1 MQVNP
6 QVNPPRV
13 ALGSKGR
20 IRSVSATSKADSAV
34 TTMRVREALVT
45 LQAAVREAMAGAKQ
59 LEGGRPVDLVAAFGL
74 DLKLAWKISR
84 IAQSSDP
91 FAAVRHMPGT
101 AGWKIAMDAMK
112 SAGSPAARI
121 AAADSAFEEAIRL
134 GTTWAGDRKAF
145 DMMAA
150 GLGAGSDLR
159 IDVEHRRQLY
169 LGGSYVWG
177 VRARLALRFDVLGP
191 ANKKGLLD
199 CATVRGFIDLE
210 RLRADAAWQFE
221 APVVYDDRA
230 TKILSHRIEPIEPIA
245 PPAEELPN
253 GLALLRSL
261 SSVPIPT
268 LRATAAPKGIAAFE
282 IPETGVGVEGR
293 FTIFQGSIL
302 RSVQPMKR
310 SKQHSGIFQLFKQRT
325 PVERAVFDLLVHESL
340 LEDGQL
346 PEAILYSDLH
356 RTPDSPHQLKDRLPA
371 GLGVESLGLAS
382 RRHKLEGFDGYTK
395 LSAKVFEATQWKPA
409 EFRVFRVAAPYP
421 PVPSTL
427 VLEMPLAE

>member
-1 MQVNP
+1 MSVAP
-6 QVNPPRV
+6 QEN
-13 ALGSKGR
+13 S
-20 IRSVSATSKADSAV
+20 TV
-34 TTMRVREALVT
+34 TTLRVREALLE
-45 LQAAVREAMAGAKQ
+45 LQTAVREAMAGATQ
-59 LEGGRPVDLVAAFGL
+59 LTGGRPVDLVAAFGL

-91 FAAVRHMPGT
+91 FAAVRHLPGN
-101 AGWKIAMDAMK
+101 AGWKIAMDAMAR
-112 SAGSPAARI
+112 AGSPSTRI
-121 AAADSAFEEAIRL
+121 AAADVAFEEAIRL

-150 GLGAGSDLR
+150 GLAAGSDLR

-191 ANKKGLLD
+191 AAKKGLLD
-199 CATVRGFIDLE
+199 CATVRGFVDLE

-221 APVVYDDRA
+221 APFVFDDRA
-230 TKILSHRIEPIEPIA
+230 TKVVAHRTEALEPADARTPEG
-245 PPAEELPN
+245 LP
-253 GLALLRSL
+253 LLRSL
-261 SSVPIPT
+261 SSQPIPE
-268 LRATAAPKGIAAFE
+268 LRPTVAAKGINAFE

-302 RSVQPMKR
+302 RAVQPMQR
-310 SKQHSGIFQLFKQRT
+310 SKRHHGIFQLFKQRT

-340 LEDGQL
+340 LEDAQL

-356 RTPDSPHQLKDRLPA
+356 RTPDAPVHQLKDRLPA
-371 GLGVESLGLAS
+371 GLGVESLGSAA
-382 RRHKLEGFDGYTK
+382 RRNKLEGFDDYAK
-395 LSAKVFEATQWKPA
+395 LNALVFEKTGWKPS

-427 VLEMPLAE
+427 VLEMQIAD

>member
-1 MQVNP
+1 
-6 QVNPPRV
+6 
-13 ALGSKGR
+13 
-20 IRSVSATSKADSAV
+20 
-34 TTMRVREALVT
+34 
-45 LQAAVREAMAGAKQ
+45 
-59 LEGGRPVDLVAAFGL
+59 
-74 DLKLAWKISR
+74 LKLAWKISR

-91 FAAVRHMPGT
+91 FAAVRHLPGI
-101 AGWKIAMDAMK
+101 AGWKIAMLAMER
-112 SAGSPAARI
+112 AGSPAARI
-121 AAADSAFEEAIRL
+121 TAADAAFEEAIRL
-134 GTTWAGDRKAF
+134 GTQWAGDRKAF

-150 GLGAGSDLR
+150 GLAAGSDLR

-210 RLRADAAWQFE
+210 RLRANAAWQFE
-221 APVVYDDRA
+221 SPVVYDDRA
-230 TKILSHRIEPIEPIA
+230 TKILDHRIEPIEPTSD
-245 PPAEELPN
+245 ELPK
-253 GLALLRSL
+253 GLPLLRSI
-261 SSVPIPT
+261 SSVPVPAFRPT
-268 LRATAAPKGIAAFE
+268 TAPKGVAAFE

-302 RSVQPMKR
+302 RSVQPMRR

-340 LEDGQL
+340 LQDGHL

-356 RTPDSPHQLKDRLPA
+356 RTPDSPHQPKDRLPA
-371 GLGVESLGLAS
+371 GLGVESLGVAS
-382 RRHKLEGFDGYTK
+382 RRLKLEGFDDYAK

-409 EFRVFRVAAPYP
+409 EFRAFRVAAPYP

-427 VLEMPLAE
+427 VLEMELVE

>member
-1 MQVNP
+1 M
-6 QVNPPRV
+6 
-13 ALGSKGR
+13 
-20 IRSVSATSKADSAV
+20 SASPKSDATV
-34 TTMRVREALVT
+34 TTLRVREALLA
-45 LQAAVREAMAGAKQ
+45 LQATVREAMAGAGQ
-59 LEGGRPVDLVAAFGL
+59 LMGGRPVDLVAAFGL

-91 FAAVRHMPGT
+91 FAAVRHLPGT
-101 AGWKIAMDAMK
+101 AGWKIAMTAMQT
-112 SAGSPAARI
+112 AGSPAARI
-121 AAADSAFEEAIRL
+121 AAADAAFDEAIRL

-150 GLGAGSDLR
+150 GLAAGSDLR
-159 IDVEHRRQLY
+159 IDVEQRRQLY

-191 ANKKGLLD
+191 AAKKGLLD
-199 CATVRGFIDLE
+199 CATVRGFVDLE

-230 TKILSHRIEPIEPIA
+230 TKILSHRIEPLEPA
-245 PPAEELPN
+245 DARNPDGLP
-253 GLALLRSL
+253 LLRSL
-261 SSVPIPT
+261 SSEPIPNF
-268 LRATAAPKGIAAFE
+268 RPTAAPKGIAAFE
-282 IPETGVGVEGR
+282 IPETSVGVEGR

-382 RRHKLEGFDGYTK
+382 RRHKLEGFDEYTK
-395 LSAKVFEATQWKPA
+395 LCARVFEATRWKPA

-427 VLEMPLAE
+427 VLEMQLAD

>member
-1 MQVNP
+1 
-6 QVNPPRV
+6 
-13 ALGSKGR
+13 
-20 IRSVSATSKADSAV
+20 VSATPNPESAV
-34 TTMRVREALVT
+34 TTLRVREALLV
-45 LQAAVREAMAGAKQ
+45 LQTTVREAMAGAKQ

-91 FAAVRHMPGT
+91 FAAVRHLPGI
-101 AGWKIAMDAMK
+101 AGWKIAMLAMER
-112 SAGSPAARI
+112 AGSPAARI
-121 AAADSAFEEAIRL
+121 AAADAAFEEAVRL
-134 GTTWAGDRKAF
+134 GTQWAGDRKAF

-150 GLGAGSDLR
+150 GLAAGSDLR

-210 RLRADAAWQFE
+210 RLRANAAWQFE
-221 APVVYDDRA
+221 SPVVYDDRA
-230 TKILSHRIEPIEPIA
+230 TKILDHRIEPIEPTSD
-245 PPAEELPN
+245 ELPK
-253 GLALLRSL
+253 GLPLLRSI
-261 SSVPIPT
+261 SSVPVPAFRPT
-268 LRATAAPKGIAAFE
+268 TAPKGVAAFE

-302 RSVQPMKR
+302 RSVQPMRR

-340 LEDGQL
+340 LQDGHL

-371 GLGVESLGLAS
+371 GLGVESLGVAS
-382 RRHKLEGFDGYTK
+382 RRLKLEGFDDYAK

-409 EFRVFRVAAPYP
+409 EFRAFRVAAPYP

-427 VLEMPLAE
+427 VLEMELVE